1 MKKILILGGSSD
13 IGIKLISKLNIEKY
27 ILHLHYNT
35 SKSIKGIPKEITKIK
50 INLKDISKIEKKFDN
65 DYDIILNL
73 VGYISK
79 QRFDSFNVNQVF
91 DTLKIN
97 SLAMF
102 KIVNNCIK
110 HMKSNRYGRIINT
123 SSVGV
128 KYGGG
133 RDTFA
138 YSLSKHVNEFIPSP
152 LRDLSKYNVL
162 YNTVRIGVTNTKI
175 HKNINNKSI
184 KKRST
189 LIPVG
194 KFAEPEDIV
203 SLLIYLIEN
212 NNFITNSILDITGGE

>member
-1 MKKILILGGSSD
+1 
-13 IGIKLISKLNIEKY
+13 
-27 ILHLHYNT
+27 
-35 SKSIKGIPKEITKIK
+35 
-50 INLKDISKIEKKFDN
+50 
-65 DYDIILNL
+65 
-73 VGYISK
+73 
-79 QRFDSFNVNQVF
+79 
-91 DTLKIN
+91 
-97 SLAMF
+97 MF

-138 YSLSKHVNEFIPSP
+138 YSLSKHVNEFIPSS

-175 HKNINNKSI
+175 HKNIKNKSI
-184 KKRST
+184 KKRSSV
-189 LIPVG
+189 IPVG
-194 KFAEPEDIV
+194 KFAETEDIV

-212 NNFITNSILDITGGE
+212 NNFIANSILDITGGE